1 MSMLIPLVAILVM
14 FAVAYLL
21 RYLPRVLAPKD

>member
-14 FAVAYLL
+14 IGVAYLL
-21 RYLPRVLAPKD
+21 RYLPRFLAPKD